1 MEKIAELKAMF
12 AEGTP
17 SRAEI
22 EAAVSKFG
30 RGFLSNICGKGY
42 EMDDEE
48 ENKRS
53 RLIFGEEEDLPPLP
67 PRVDAGFYVPVAV
80 PPSAPSAASSGSSSS
95 GGTPAGFPAP
105 PPKAKAKSKAAAAPA
120 VPPVA
125 PPPTLPAVPVE
136 PPPAPPPPAVK
147 VEPPPSMAPAAVE
160 PPASAAAAKPTTNPF
175 GDGDDEEETTAEET
189 STATAGGVTSLDD
202 IMAEVQRLEEEG
214 KLVEAS
220 ALMLRAQAAAAGR
233 SAQLD

>member
-1 MEKIAELKAMF
+1 MSWWRSEAPSMSWWPSQENMEKIAELKAMF

-22 EAAVSKFG
+22 EAAVRKFG
-30 RGFLSNICGKGY
+30 RGFLSNVCGKGY

-67 PRVDAGFYVPVAV
+67 PRVDAGFYVPVACR
-80 PPSAPSAASSGSSSS
+80 PAPSAAGSGGSSSS
-95 GGTPAGFPAP
+95 GTPAGFPRAATKGQG
-105 PPKAKAKSKAAAAPA
+105 KAKAAAAPA

-125 PPPTLPAVPVE
+125 PPPTLPAVPLE
-136 PPPAPPPPAVK
+136 PPPTPPTVK
-147 VEPPPSMAPAAVE
+147 VEPPPSALAPAAVE

-175 GDGDDEEETTAEET
+175 WRWRRGGGDDGRGDLDRD
-189 STATAGGVTSLDD
+189 GGRRH
-202 IMAEVQRLEEEG
+202 EPRRHHG
-214 KLVEAS
+214 GGAS
-220 ALMLRAQAAAAGR
+220 A
-233 SAQLD
+233 

>member
-22 EAAVSKFG
+22 EAAVRKFG
-30 RGFLSNICGKGY
+30 RGFLSNVCGKGY

-80 PPSAPSAASSGSSSS
+80 PPSAPSAASSSSSDVEHERRS
-95 GGTPAGFPAP
+95 RMLIF
-105 PPKAKAKSKAAAAPA
+105 
-120 VPPVA
+120 VL
-125 PPPTLPAVPVE
+125 PT
-136 PPPAPPPPAVK
+136 
-147 VEPPPSMAPAAVE
+147 
-160 PPASAAAAKPTTNPF
+160 
-175 GDGDDEEETTAEET
+175 
-189 STATAGGVTSLDD
+189 
-202 IMAEVQRLEEEG
+202 
-214 KLVEAS
+214 
-220 ALMLRAQAAAAGR
+220 R
-233 SAQLD
+233 SAVVGGERDGVRRATHARRTKEVLKRQMYTYFGRPLRVAEP